1 MPIIRLPQAR
11 EIADAARPVLDN
23 NQRPTLNNRAV
34 SVAVAGLAAAQK
46 QPDVPLALA
55 VNGLE
60 YVGAAIS
67 KAGGVLGAL
76 AKEKEDATT
85 RKQIGD
91 ADAAVDVEKIKHET
105 WKESTQADPLT
116 WEEQRAK
123 SFAEFREATLGNESL
138 TPEARRQIAARLNRE
153 NGIWQAADRLQAAKK
168 TFADVRD
175 MTVANAERYIGTQNK
190 ERFDDELER
199 NEKYLSPILRENL
212 SQNFTKHG
220 EQLALKAKSEAYDK
234 AENEVTT
241 FAAGNGEAAALDHI
255 DSLPAFDETRKE
267 ALRNTARR
275 VARTR
280 EADAQESILNGIES
294 GDFKSDLAIDAATY
308 GNPHFSPKTV
318 AAMKGYLSDRD
329 ERTREDDLPALS
341 KNYVELGL
349 KVDQYDREK
358 DQDGTGALALR
369 IELRNKIGDSDSGY
383 LRQKLWGKLSE
394 EPVKLKPGQE
404 MRKFTDDILDI
415 AFDSKQ
421 GKYPWMKE
429 APVLDS
435 KGKPVKD
442 ENGNPKLKTVE
453 DLKAKESAVE
463 ARANLEF
470 KLRQWQ
476 EANPKATTDEIKK
489 RVFDMVPEQKKL
501 DFFRLRQER
510 SAPKSA
516 SASADEST
524 VAFVKDLEGFQAKA
538 YGDYKQSSVGYGT
551 RAKSAGETLTQSEA
565 DARLREELSMHA
577 RRVDEAAKSS
587 GRKLTEKQRSALISF
602 DFNTGEAVNLLSTS
616 DDMDEVKRR
625 LLLYTKAGGE
635 HLPGLIARRKKEA
648 ALL

>member
-1 MPIIRLPQAR
+1 M
-11 EIADAARPVLDN
+11 
-23 NQRPTLNNRAV
+23 
-34 SVAVAGLAAAQK
+34 
-46 QPDVPLALA
+46 
-55 VNGLE
+55 
-60 YVGAAIS
+60 
-67 KAGGVLGAL
+67 
-76 AKEKEDATT
+76 
-85 RKQIGD
+85 
-91 ADAAVDVEKIKHET
+91 
-105 WKESTQADPLT
+105 
-116 WEEQRAK
+116 
-123 SFAEFREATLGNESL
+123 
-138 TPEARRQIAARLNRE
+138 
-153 NGIWQAADRLQAAKK
+153 
-168 TFADVRD
+168 
-175 MTVANAERYIGTQNK
+175 
-190 ERFDDELER
+190 
-199 NEKYLSPILRENL
+199 
-212 SQNFTKHG
+212 
-220 EQLALKAKSEAYDK
+220 
-234 AENEVTT
+234 
-241 FAAGNGEAAALDHI
+241 
-255 DSLPAFDETRKE
+255 
-267 ALRNTARR
+267 
-275 VARTR
+275 
-280 EADAQESILNGIES
+280 
-294 GDFKSDLAIDAATY
+294 
-308 GNPHFSPKTV
+308 
-318 AAMKGYLSDRD
+318 
-329 ERTREDDLPALS
+329 
-341 KNYVELGL
+341 
-349 KVDQYDREK
+349 DQYDREK